1 MTGVQTCALP
11 ISGENLFDL
20 FMAQSSQR
28 FEPPQN
34 TGRFI
39 VLEQPFKG
47 ISGRTYRIDFVVD
60 GEPIVVTGA
69 HPNSVGS
76 VLHKLVDIRGLIE
89 NVDAKFT
96 VVIDDRND
104 PEGAKRESLIVQSVG
119 KVFPFTALE
128 ATAPTSSAAH

>member
-1 MTGVQTCALP
+1 M
-11 ISGENLFDL
+11 
-20 FMAQSSQR
+20 
-28 FEPPQN
+28 
-34 TGRFI
+34 
-39 VLEQPFKG
+39 
-47 ISGRTYRIDFVVD
+47 VD